1 MDYSYKPANKSS
13 RKKRKTRCLIALF
26 VFLGIA
32 CLVFFFVGIAL
43 IAEARRKGDDSKAE
57 PQGASCD
64 YSEEAKRVKLDDFLE
79 RAQNKYYELNPNKI
93 ASKPGVTPAEVKNKY
108 HSYDPTPERIKLIAD
123 ESAKIVK
130 DIEKMPVDMNKLTL
144 REKRAVAQLLHWAK
158 HSFPFMVPYSYDYY
172 VGDWMMGADIF
183 CWNPICMVPTEV
195 QPAFKHFKPSTVSE
209 METLKAKFKE
219 LNHTFVQFVENMKL
233 GVAAGMVRTTEE
245 CKAGLDG
252 LKNKYRDVAVNGP
265 TGIYE
270 ASFIKP
276 FLAKDFISN
285 MKDDEWRGKF
295 GKSASESLREF
306 ALEYVGKPIDYMLRF
321 IKEEQVPHCA
331 PDSVAT
337 GLGSLPLAYVF
348 VNGSQTNTKT
358 TQELPTGEKLNGKD
372 SYKRLLA
379 HFTTTSQ
386 TPDEI
391 YNLGKDMRDKLY
403 SEVLKLATE
412 VTKVDDENEA
422 KRRFK
427 ELINDP
433 KMFYNDKEIPAN
445 ESDANAHKVCSTVK
459 DAEKYCPHR
468 TAAMENWFEHT
479 KQIMATLDYETAG
492 LFHVTG
498 PYKSTPSCPIKLDY
512 DLNPSSA
519 VPFYMP
525 SDASCSKVA
534 SYKMPFFLAKPGP
547 RYESVT
553 LAAHEAR
560 PGHHT
565 QVQGYT
571 EHFTDSCE
579 GPIRWIAVNTLYLAF
594 AEGWAL
600 YAENPLIPENTSA
613 YQVDPISKYGMLKWQ
628 VWRALRLMMDTGL
641 HFKGNS
647 RAWALTMFEEYAW
660 DTSDVA
666 VKEVTRYQS
675 IPGQAVTYMLGQLAI
690 MRLKDQANS
699 TLKEKFNTKDFHYQ
713 VLRQGPSPL
722 SYLEESVKK
731 YISCVQDK
739 EEKGCDDVLNPPA
752 PKPQGSQKESFFRD
766 MGFSPWVV

>member
-1 MDYSYKPANKSS
+1 M
-13 RKKRKTRCLIALF
+13 
-26 VFLGIA
+26 
-32 CLVFFFVGIAL
+32 
-43 IAEARRKGDDSKAE
+43 
-57 PQGASCD
+57 Q
-64 YSEEAKRVKLDDFLE
+64 

-93 ASKPGVTPAEVKNKY
+93 ANKPGVTTAEVKNKY
-108 HSYDPTPERIKLIAD
+108 RSYDPAPERIKLIAD

-130 DIEKMPVDMNKLTL
+130 DIEKMQVDMEKLTL
-144 REKRAVAQLLHWAK
+144 IEKRAVAQLLHWAR
-158 HSFPFMVPYSYDYY
+158 HSFPFMLPYSYDYY

-183 CWNPICMVPTEV
+183 CWNPICMVPNEV
-195 QPAFKHFKPSTVSE
+195 QLAFKHFKPSTVSE
-209 METLKAKFKE
+209 METLKSKFKE
-219 LNHTFVQFVENMKL
+219 LNQTFAQFVENMKL
-233 GVAAGMVRTTEE
+233 GVAAGMVRTIEE

-252 LKNKYRDVAVNGP
+252 LKDKYREVAVNGP

-285 MKDDEWRGKF
+285 MNDDQLSKWQGKY

-306 ALEYVGKPIDYMLRF
+306 ALEYVGKAIDHMLRF
-321 IKEEQVPHCA
+321 IKEEHIAHCA

-348 VNGSQTNTKT
+348 VNGSQTSTKT
-358 TQELPTGEKLNGKD
+358 TQKLPTGEELNGKD
-372 SYKRLLA
+372 SYKKLLA

-391 YNLGKDMRDKLY
+391 YNLGEDMRDKLY
-403 SEVLKLATE
+403 SEVLELAKKATKLE
-412 VTKVDDENEA
+412 NVDEA

-427 ELINDP
+427 ELINDT
-433 KMFYNDKEIPAN
+433 KMYYNDKDIPAN
-445 ESDANAHKVCSTVK
+445 ESDDNAHKVCSTVK
-459 DAEKYCPHR
+459 GAERYCPHR
-468 TAAMENWFEHT
+468 IAAMKKWFDHS

-512 DLNPSSA
+512 DFNPSSG
-519 VPFYMP
+519 VPFYSP
-525 SDASCSKVA
+525 SDSNCSKVA
-534 SYKMPFFLAKPGP
+534 SYNMPFFLAKPGP

-553 LAAHEAR
+553 LAAHEGR

-565 QVQGYT
+565 QVQGYI

-600 YAENPLIPENTSA
+600 YAEYPLIPEHTTA
-613 YQVDPISKYGMLKWQ
+613 YQVDPISKFGMLKWQ

-641 HFKGNS
+641 HFKGYS
-647 RAWALTMFEEYAW
+647 RAWALKMFEDYAW

-699 TLKEKFNTKDFHYQ
+699 TLKEKFNIKDFHYQ

-722 SYLEESVKK
+722 SYLEESVNK

-739 EEKGCDDVLNPPA
+739 EEKGCDDVLNPPVSH
-752 PKPQGSQKESFFRD
+752 GSQKESIFRD